1 MRIQYIFKVKL
12 RIGDK
17 VRFLNETGEG
27 KVSRIKDKRT
37 VYVEMADG
45 FEIPYLVTQLVPIHT
60 ELIIDRDAEN
70 IDLNADAN
78 ITDAVYFVIEPDH
91 ELSTL
96 VSEYRIYLFNASS
109 FNMLYSYSLKDGEYF
124 QTLKHGEIG
133 AYQKMLL
140 KQVKLQFFA
149 EYNYHKIDC
158 LLFKNG
164 YFRAQLPIAEIVYVN
179 ERTFSTSRPIEH
191 EEFQHPVYGF
201 LLKDEFIVT
210 REIEHILTDDD
221 ILRIK
226 SIKEF
231 KTKSSVSKS
240 KKEFLKSLEKEV
252 DLHIEELV
260 KDTKGMSN
268 YEMLNIQL
276 EKFEKELDAA
286 ISKNMKKIVF
296 IHGVGNG
303 RLKQE
308 IISILKNTSGVTFH
322 DASYKHY
329 GFGATQVNIV

>member
-1 MRIQYIFKVKL
+1 MKL

-37 VYVEMADG
+37 VFVEMPDG

-70 IDLNADAN
+70 IELNHEAN
-78 ITDAVYFVIEPDH
+78 ITDAVYFIIEPDH
-91 ELSTL
+91 ELPAL
-96 VSEYRIYLFNASS
+96 VSEYTVYLYNASA
-109 FNMLYSYSLKDGEYF
+109 FNLLYSYSIKEGEYF

-133 AYQKMLL
+133 GYQKIIL
-140 KQVKLQFFA
+140 KQVKLQYFK
-149 EYNYHKIDC
+149 EYNYHKLDC
-158 LLFKNG
+158 ILFKNT
-164 YFRAQLPIAEIVYVN
+164 FFKAQFPISEIVHIN
-179 ERTFSTSRPIEH
+179 EKTFASSKPIKH
-191 EEFQHPVYGF
+191 EEFINPVYGF
-201 LLKDEFIVT
+201 LLKEEFLNT
-210 REIEHILTDDD
+210 KEIEQNLTADD
-221 ILRIK
+221 INRIK

-231 KTKSSVSKS
+231 KSKTGVSRS
-240 KKEFLKSLEKEV
+240 KKEFLRSLEKEV

-260 KDTKGMSN
+260 PNTKGMGN

-276 EKFEKELDAA
+276 ERFEKELDEA
-286 ISKNMKKIVF
+286 IEKNMKKIVF

-308 IISILKNTSGVTFH
+308 IIALLKQTEGITFQ
-322 DASYKHY
+322 DGSYKDY
-329 GFGATQVNIV
+329 GFGATQVNIL

>member
-1 MRIQYIFKVKL
+1 MKL

-27 KVSRIKDKRT
+27 KVSRIKDKKT
-37 VYVEMADG
+37 VFVEMPDG
-45 FEIPYLVTQLVPIHT
+45 FEIPYLATQLVPIHT

-70 IDLNADAN
+70 IELNHEAN

-91 ELSTL
+91 ELKSL
-96 VSEYRIYLFNASS
+96 VSDFRVYLFNASS
-109 FNMLYSYSLKDGEYF
+109 FNMLYSYSIKDGEYY

-133 AYQKMLL
+133 SYQKVFL
-140 KQVKLQFFA
+140 KQVKLQYFK

-164 YFRAQLPIAEIVYVN
+164 FFKAQLPIAEIVYVN
-179 ERTFSTSRPIEH
+179 ERTLFESKPIEH
-191 EEFQHPVYGF
+191 EEFQLPVYGF
-201 LLKDEFIVT
+201 LLKDEFIDK
-210 REIEHILTDDD
+210 REIEQTLTDED
-221 ILRIK
+221 ILKIK

-231 KTKSSVSKS
+231 KSRSTVSKS
-240 KKEFLKSLEKEV
+240 KKEYLKSLEKEV

-260 KDTKGMSN
+260 SNTSGLSN

-276 EKFEKELDAA
+276 EKFEKELDNA
-286 ISKNMKKIVF
+286 IQKHMKKIVF

-308 IISILKNTSGVTFH
+308 IHSVLKGMKGITFH
-322 DASYKHY
+322 DGSYKEY
-329 GFGATQVNIV
+329 GFGATQVNIL